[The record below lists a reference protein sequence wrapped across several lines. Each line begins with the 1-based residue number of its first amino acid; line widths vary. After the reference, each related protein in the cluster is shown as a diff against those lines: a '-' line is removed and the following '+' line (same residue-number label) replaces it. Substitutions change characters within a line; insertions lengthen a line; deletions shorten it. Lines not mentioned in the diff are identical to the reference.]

1 MNMYNLV
8 GIDLNKVK
16 EKFVLTITVK
26 DEKIDFLN
34 FEINEKNLEYV
45 NLCNVPVK
53 ELKVLKKKID
63 SRILSEIKIAEIIE
77 KGDF

>member
-1 MNMYNLV
+1 MYNLV